1 MWVYFGLSRRLP
13 IERTFSRGTYDN
25 FITKSCQWVSN
36 GLFRCLPSENTFFKS
51 ALTLDT
57 LAVANGLPQLAA
69 RQTNDILTQRLLQ
82 LYFPRTF

>member
-1 MWVYFGLSRRLP
+1 MYFGLSRRLP